1 MKNFSLFYEKYWREI
16 WLFIATLAQIAV
28 FGLALAPDP
37 RPIYWIGFGLLG
49 VTALVII
56 SSILVPKNTDD
67 ERYSI
72 YCICWLVCVLF
83 IVINASIWTYHLQS
97 VQEKGIDGIFLII
110 AGLVGVLVFLFGIVW
125 QTAIRH
131 AAANASQNP
140 AQQFDPQM
148 ILRIVQGTDETHPDQ
163 RFCRVV
169 PYIHF
174 VPQALEIVN
183 KYGRLSLAYSETLYA
198 LHGCHFPTEIEIA
211 VIKLKYNHLIY
222 YLTEEG
228 IQWSKNAQ
236 ALMQIEHPEA
246 YQQNVLKTQKGI
258 LYLAEQ
264 TQGNWLEAEKVVGVS
279 ELNRFERLGYVRRTG
294 IQWKITTSGLKQAD
308 FYREPAGEQKA
319 EGWTEKA

>member
-1 MKNFSLFYEKYWREI
+1 MEKFKLFYREYWREI
-16 WLFIATLAQIAV
+16 WLFIATFATIIL
-28 FGLALAPDP
+28 FGVLFASDP
-37 RPIYWIGFGLLG
+37 TPLYLFLFGIMGMAILL
-49 VTALVII
+49 LVGCA
-56 SSILVPKNTDD
+56 LVPKNTDD
-67 ERYSI
+67 SRWGI
-72 YCICWLVCVLF
+72 FGVCWLLCAILGTVCA
-83 IVINASIWTYHLQS
+83 IIGAYHLQNTQS
-97 VQEKGIDGIFLII
+97 TGIFVIL
-110 AGLVGVLVFLFGIVW
+110 AGLGGVLLFLFGIVW

-131 AAANASQNP
+131 AAANTPQNP

-148 ILRIVQGTDETHPDQ
+148 VLRIVQGTDETHPDQ

-169 PYIHF
+169 PYIHM
-174 VPQALEIVN
+174 VPEALEIVN

-246 YQQNVLKTQKGI
+246 YQHNVLKTRNGI

-264 TQGNWLEAEKVVGVS
+264 TQGNWLEAEKIVGVS

-294 IQWKITTSGLKQAD
+294 IQWKMTTSGFKQAD
-308 FYREPAGEQKA
+308 FYREP
-319 EGWTEKA
+319 TEKTEG

>member
-1 MKNFSLFYEKYWREI
+1 MKNFSLFYGKYWRETGLFVATLGLI
-16 WLFIATLAQIAV
+16 ATFDVFLAPCPTSTLWLFINVLCAV
-28 FGLALAPDP
+28 
-37 RPIYWIGFGLLG
+37 LL
-49 VTALVII
+49 LII
-56 SSILVPKNTDD
+56 SSFLVPRNTDD
-67 ERYSI
+67 SRWGI
-72 YCICWLVCVLF
+72 FGTCWLLCVILMT
-83 IVINASIWTYHLQS
+83 VNAIIWAYHLQNTQS
-97 VQEKGIDGIFLII
+97 TGTFVIL
-110 AGLVGVLVFLFGIVW
+110 AGLSGVLIFLFGIVW
-125 QTAIRH
+125 QTALRH
-131 AAANASQNP
+131 AAANTSQNP

-148 ILRIVQGTDETHPDQ
+148 VLRIVQGTDETHPDQ

-169 PYIHF
+169 PYIHL
-174 VPQALEIVN
+174 VPEALEIVN

-246 YQQNVLKTQKGI
+246 YQHNVLKTRNGM

-264 TQGNWLEAEKVVGVS
+264 TQGNWLEAEKIVGIS

-308 FYREPAGEQKA
+308 FYRESAGEQKA
-319 EGWTEKA
+319 EGWTEQA